1 MRRGAYAFAL
11 GRCVGAQGVLQAV
24 TQLRQNAFGQVA
36 RVLRHEVDPDA
47 FGPDQAHD
55 LLDLLHQRRRGIIE
69 QEMGL
74 IEKEDEAWLVR
85 VAHFGKLLEEFR
97 QQPQQEGGIELG
109 AVDQARRVQHVHD
122 AASVCV
128 RPHHVGQL

>member
-85 VAHFGKLLEEFR
+85 VTHFGKLLEEFR
-97 QQPQQEGGIELG
+97 Q
-109 AVDQARRVQHVHD
+109 
-122 AASVCV
+122 
-128 RPHHVGQL
+128 